1 MERAIATAEGRDI
14 HLPSPVSGAGIG
26 PLLDDRPDN
35 DIRLGMIVAVLFF
48 VLFLG
53 WAAFARLDSAA
64 YAPGR
69 LTVSGQR
76 QAVQHREGGVVG
88 AIFVK
93 EGQRVRQ
100 GQVLIELA
108 AADVRAQERALA
120 SQVIG
125 LKAQR
130 ARLQAEQVG
139 SAVIQWP
146 REFAATKGEDRRDV
160 DHAIR
165 LQTAQFHARAA
176 VLSAQAGVFRQQTA
190 QALEGAQGYRL
201 QAEASAEQERLI
213 SEELDSLQEVAAKG
227 FVSKTRL
234 RALERAKADVIGRKG
249 QYSAS
254 VAQSASAA
262 SENRL
267 RQLETKKSFLEKSAS
282 ELRDVELTLG
292 EMLPKYQA
300 ARDQL
305 ERVRI
310 RASATGTVVGLNVF
324 TVGGVIAPGQKLM
337 DIVPEKAALI
347 IEARVSPND
356 ADDLNPGQTAEIR
369 FTSLHERDLPILS
382 GQVTRLSADSFQ
394 DERTGESYY
403 LAEIIVTPVELRA
416 IRQVRGQNF
425 ALRAGMP
432 VQVLVPLKKRSA
444 LQYAFEPLTQS
455 LWRSFREH

>member
-1 MERAIATAEGRDI
+1 MDQAITTADGRDI
-14 HLPSPVSGAGIG
+14 QLQPPIPGAGIT
-26 PLLDDRPDN
+26 PQLDDQPDRE
-35 DIRLGMIVAVLFF
+35 IRLGLIVAVLFF

-53 WAAFARLDSAA
+53 WAALARLDSAA

-88 AIFVK
+88 ATFVK
-93 EGQRVRQ
+93 EGQRVTQ

-120 SQVIG
+120 SQIIG

-130 ARLQAEQVG
+130 ARLQTEQLG
-139 SAVIQWP
+139 SAAIQWP
-146 REFAATKGEDRRDV
+146 REFAALKGEDRRDAN
-160 DHAIR
+160 DAIR

-213 SEELDSLQEVAAKG
+213 SEELESLQEVAAKG

-234 RALERAKADVIGRKG
+234 RALERAKADLIGRKG

-267 RQLETKKSFLEKSAS
+267 RQLESEKAFRERSAS

-305 ERVRI
+305 ERIRI
-310 RASATGTVVGLNVF
+310 RAPATGTVVGLSVF

-337 DIVPEKAALI
+337 DIVPERAVLI
-347 IEARVSPND
+347 IEARVSPDD
-356 ADDLNPGQTAEIR
+356 ADDLTSGQTAEIR
-369 FTSLHERDLPILS
+369 FSSLHERDLPILS

-394 DERTGESYY
+394 DDRTGESYY
-403 LAEIIVTPVELRA
+403 LAEITVPPAELTA
-416 IRQVRGQNF
+416 IRQVRGQDF

-432 VQVLVPLKKRSA
+432 VQVLVPLKKRTA

-455 LWRSFREH
+455 IWRSFREH